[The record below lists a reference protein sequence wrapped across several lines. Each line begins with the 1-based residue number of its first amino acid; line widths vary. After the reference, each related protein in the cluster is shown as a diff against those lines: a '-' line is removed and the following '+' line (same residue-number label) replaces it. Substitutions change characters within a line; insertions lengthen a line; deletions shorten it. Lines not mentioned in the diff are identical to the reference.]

1 MQKNLVIVE
10 SPTKAKTIEKFLG
23 KNYKVKAS
31 VGHVRDLPKSSLG
44 IDIENNYEPKY
55 ITIRGKGPIVK
66 ELKDEAKKS
75 SKIYL
80 ATDPDREGEAISWHL
95 AHILDID
102 KDELVRVE
110 FNEITKDAV
119 LNAMKNPRAI
129 DKDLVNSQQ
138 ARRILDRLVGY
149 KISPLLWRKIKKGL
163 SAGRVQSVTVKL
175 ICDREKEIKDFIPEE
190 YWSITALLEKDQIP
204 FEASFYGVME
214 NGKEKKLEL
223 PNKEKVEAILDTI
236 DEEKFIVHEVKKGT
250 RRRNPYPPFTTST
263 LQQDASR
270 RLGFSTKK
278 TMAVAQQLYEG
289 IDIKGEGT
297 VGLITYMR
305 TDSTRISDEAIKATK
320 TFIIDNY
327 GKSYSNGGNNYTNKN
342 KKEAQDAHECIRPS
356 SVLRRPEKIK
366 NSLTLDQYKLYNLIW
381 GRFVSSQMSV
391 AIFDTISTK
400 ILSNNAI
407 FKASGSKLR
416 FEGFLKLYN
425 DKENDKDKDLE
436 IPILEKG
443 ERVKVNKIK
452 PKQHFTQ
459 PPARY
464 TEASLIKTLEDLG
477 IGRPSTYSPTISTI
491 LNREYVNIENKSFV
505 PTELGI
511 LVNDLLEEY
520 FEDIVN
526 EEFTAEL
533 EGRLD
538 QIAEGKYSWQFVV
551 DEFYRDFDKVLK
563 KAEKEIVEVEIED
576 EVTDVICEKC
586 GRNMVIKYGRYG
598 KFLACPGYPECK
610 NTKAILDEIGVECP
624 LCEGNIVRRR
634 SKRGR
639 VFYGCSNFPDCN
651 FVSWDE
657 PIKEK
662 CPECGNAMV
671 KKKTKKEITI
681 KCIDKECGYSRVEKK

>member
-10 SPTKAKTIEKFLG
+10 SPTKARTIGKILG

-55 ITIRGKGPIVK
+55 ITIRGKGPVVK
-66 ELKDEAKKS
+66 ELKDEAKKAD
-75 SKIYL
+75 KIYL

-95 AHILDID
+95 AYILDINEE
-102 KDELVRVE
+102 ELVRVE

-119 LNAMKNPRAI
+119 LNAMEKPRVI
-129 DKDLVNSQQ
+129 DKNLVDSQQ

-175 ICDREKEIKDFIPEE
+175 VCDREKEIEKFIPKE
-190 YWSITALLEKDQIP
+190 YWSIKALLEKDKIP
-204 FEASFYGVME
+204 FEANFYGIIE
-214 NGKEKKLEL
+214 NKKEKKIEIANEKEVEEILEQ
-223 PNKEKVEAILDTI
+223 I
-236 DEEKFIVHEVKKGT
+236 DKDNFIVKDVKKGT
-250 RRRNPYPPFTTST
+250 RRRNPYSPYTTST

-278 TMAVAQQLYEG
+278 TMIIAQQLYEG

-305 TDSTRISDEAIKATK
+305 TDSTRVSQEAVNATK
-320 TFIIDNY
+320 AFVIDNF
-327 GKSYSNGGNNYTNKN
+327 GKKYSNGGDDYSKKS
-342 KKEAQDAHECIRPS
+342 KKETQDAHEAIRPS
-356 SVLRRPEKIK
+356 SVLRTPKEIK

-381 GRFVSSQMSV
+381 DRFVSSQMSAAV
-391 AIFDTISTK
+391 FDTISST
-400 ILSNNAI
+400 IVSNKMV
-407 FKASGSKLR
+407 FRASGSKLK
-416 FEGFLKLYN
+416 FDGFLKLYK
-425 DKENDKDKDLE
+425 DEEENKDTE
-436 IPILEKG
+436 IPILEIDEK
-443 ERVKVNKIK
+443 VKLNKIE

-459 PPARY
+459 PPSRY
-464 TEASLIKTLEDLG
+464 TEASLIKTLEELG

-526 EEFTAEL
+526 KEFTAEL
-533 EGRLD
+533 EDRLD
-538 QIAEGKYSWQFVV
+538 QIAEGEYSWQFVV
-551 DEFYRDFDKVLK
+551 DEFYKDFHQVLK
-563 KAEKEIVEVEIED
+563 KAEEEIDKIEIEE
-576 EVTDVICEKC
+576 EVTDVVCEKC
-586 GRNMVIKYGRYG
+586 GRNMVVKYGRYG

-610 NTKAILDEIGVECP
+610 NTKAILDEIGIDCP
-624 LCEGNIVRRR
+624 LCGGNIVRRR
-634 SKRGR
+634 SKKGR
-639 VFYGCSNFPDCN
+639 TFYGCSNFPDCN

-657 PIKEK
+657 PVAEK
-662 CPECGNAMV
+662 CPECQGPMV
-671 KKKTKKEITI
+671 KKVTKQKTTI
-681 KCIDKECGYSRVEKK
+681 RCMDKECGYKKIEEK